1 MHVDT
6 NKLLAKGLYG
16 LEIAPEHL
24 MALIFSRQM
33 QFHHYLVDIV
43 KIVHGESS

>member
-1 MHVDT
+1 MHIDT
-6 NKLLAKGLYG
+6 GELLANWLYG
-16 LEIAPEHL
+16 LQIPPEHL
-24 MALIFSRQM
+24 MALVFARQM